1 MDTTYILD
9 LLASHKNERGIKKW
23 SDLGFDASGLSS
35 FGIGLTQL
43 RKLAKKIGRNRD
55 LALALWHTRV
65 YDAKVIA
72 LLIDEPRAITRAQA
86 ESQVEQVGV
95 AQLSHV
101 FSSCGASL
109 AKTPFVVDLADDWTS
124 SGDALRRMCG
134 YGLLSEI
141 AKFRGKK
148 APDEKFFLVH
158 IERIDRTISKADS
171 ETQLSMA
178 AALMN
183 MGKRNATLSA
193 AALKVARAV
202 GPIEFESP
210 SGKCEPFDVAKHLT
224 SQRLENKLGTKAQR
238 AV

>member
-1 MDTTYILD
+1 MDTTQVLD
-9 LLASHKNERGIKKW
+9 LLASHKNERGSKKW

-55 LALALWHTRV
+55 LALALWNTSV

-72 LLIDEPRAITRAQA
+72 LLIDEPTAISRAQV
-86 ESQVEQVGV
+86 ERQVEEVGV

-101 FSSCGASL
+101 FSCCGASL
-109 AKTPFVVDLADDWTS
+109 ATTAFVVDLADDWTTS
-124 SGDALRRMCG
+124 KDALRRRCG
-134 YGLLSEI
+134 YGLLSEV
-141 AKFRGKK
+141 AKFEGKK
-148 APDEKFFLVH
+148 APDEEFFLLH
-158 IERIDRTISKADS
+158 IERIDRRISKEDG

-178 AALMN
+178 NALMN
-183 MGKRNATLSA
+183 VGKRSAKLNA
-193 AALKVARAV
+193 AALKVAEAV

-210 SGKCEPFDVAKHLT
+210 SGRCEPFDVAKHLE
-224 SQRLENKLGTKAQR
+224 SERLKRKLATEAHR